1 MRWLASTLAAAAVAV
16 EVGQTERVQNIN
28 MCAEC
33 LFLDSGSEG
42 EESDSEH
49 HLQVKPVMMFCL
61 LSPSCA
67 SYLAC
72 ETTLAS

>member
-1 MRWLASTLAAAAVAV
+1 MLAAAAV
-16 EVGQTERVQNIN
+16 EVGQTERVHNIN

-42 EESDSEH
+42 EESDSER
-49 HLQVKPVMMFCL
+49 HLQVKPVLVF
-61 LSPSCA
+61 SPSSPWCA
-67 SYLAC
+67 SYLAH

>member
-1 MRWLASTLAAAAVAV
+1 MRWLASTLAAAAAAAV

-42 EESDSEH
+42 EESDSKR
-49 HLQVKPVMMFCL
+49 HLQVKPVLVLVVAMVC
-61 LSPSCA
+61 
-67 SYLAC
+67 
-72 ETTLAS
+72 